1 MIKKPD
7 VFRIDEKNKNSA
19 WGWKYYKDY
28 KDGTKPVRKLIT
40 QRKDGTPYKTKKE
53 AEEAR
58 EAFIRAEHIRHGLGC
73 NTEATLSDVYKT
85 YSNTET
91 WRSLALGTQRRYD
104 SSWRVHISPELG
116 DFKIASITA
125 FQLREYL
132 LQKYNNGVT
141 FSNLENIY
149 KVLSILFRYAA
160 NVGIIQLKVYKD
172 MFKET
177 TGLRIMPEKMRGEI
191 KKPPITFSDI
201 ELYNMEKY
209 LRDTNS
215 PFLTVYMLARYAG
228 LRRSECLGIR
238 WSDVNFKNGTLISKF
253 QMLYDD
259 KEKIN
264 YLTPAKTHKGYAR
277 EIIMCP
283 VLQMHL
289 SELYKKQNEHKKS
302 VGYQN
307 TEKIVIRTVDEKTH
321 KKIETYTIGGDFV
334 NRRLNGE
341 LIIPGSLRRLA
352 DTLNKVLREEKRP
365 FKLHNLRHDFATRCA
380 TNGVSSLK
388 LCVMM
393 GHEKYE
399 TTMKYYINSSN
410 DELDNKT
417 RKLFAEIFAPKEV
430 NILENDVS
438 VELNEALDKVPL
450 SHPVPKDEISESA
463 SIIGS
468 LYSEIEQQKKAK
480 RVIRYDVISQ
490 TQDAN
495 TVQLVFEDGNEII
508 VDIPCDSEF

>member
-58 EAFIRAEHIRHGLGC
+58 EAFIRTEHIRHGLGC

-209 LRDTNS
+209 LRDTKEN
-215 PFLTVYMLARYAG
+215 PNTPVDAFEVIKRT
-228 LRRSECLGIR
+228 
-238 WSDVNFKNGTLISKF
+238 KNISMDYDLKRCPDYTTLKP
-253 QMLYDD
+253 D
-259 KEKIN
+259 N
-264 YLTPAKTHKGYAR
+264 
-277 EIIMCP
+277 
-283 VLQMHL
+283 
-289 SELYKKQNEHKKS
+289 
-302 VGYQN
+302 
-307 TEKIVIRTVDEKTH
+307 IVIGVNTFEVAHFDTRPFENIEEFRKYRRKRKNVAVLRTVNDWLLFKAKIASDEVNTKIKDLEWSKLTSCIRYYRVGIIDIPTLSFH
-321 KKIETYTIGGDFV
+321 KDDWSVQDICDWIQ
-334 NRRLNGE
+334 
-341 LIIPGSLRRLA
+341 S
-352 DTLNKVLREEKRP
+352 
-365 FKLHNLRHDFATRCA
+365 HNH
-380 TNGVSSLK
+380 SS
-388 LCVMM
+388 
-393 GHEKYE
+393 
-399 TTMKYYINSSN
+399 
-410 DELDNKT
+410 
-417 RKLFAEIFAPKEV
+417 KLFKQCNWKDCRKPDR
-430 NILENDVS
+430 LS
-438 VELNEALDKVPL
+438 SALP
-450 SHPVPKDEISESA
+450 ISE
-463 SIIGS
+463 IKD
-468 LYSEIEQQKKAK
+468 LM
-480 RVIRYDVISQ
+480 
-490 TQDAN
+490 
-495 TVQLVFEDGNEII
+495 NELQS
-508 VDIPCDSEF
+508 DIP